1 MSLVAKLAAIYLKLT
16 RVNDKN
22 YQKEI
27 KKIVKNAE
35 DVFHLWKGISGHP
48 HPSTDQH
55 SSQPDA
61 GFPVP
66 GANNIAQHN
75 EDIKAAEE
83 KPRTVE

>member
-1 MSLVAKLAAIYLKLT
+1 MHLFGEVVQHKSAKGESSLREL
-16 RVNDKN
+16 
-22 YQKEI
+22 